1 MPSIWRYVIS
11 LKLNDTDFEAISIK
25 LNEKSSGKGRT
36 EVDGP
41 RYKKSAHID
50 IVSSKG
56 MLVNNETISKE
67 TKNRESLYTGSRQ
80 RSSHILN
87 ILGDVLGIG

>member
-1 MPSIWRYVIS
+1 MILTLWQFPSTKKKS
-11 LKLNDTDFEAISIK
+11 PL
-25 LNEKSSGKGRT
+25 EKKRT

-41 RYKKSAHID
+41 RYKESAHID

-67 TKNRESLYTGSRQ
+67 TKNWESLHTGSRRIIEENVKESFTQ
-80 RSSHILN
+80 N
-87 ILGDVLGIG
+87 PE